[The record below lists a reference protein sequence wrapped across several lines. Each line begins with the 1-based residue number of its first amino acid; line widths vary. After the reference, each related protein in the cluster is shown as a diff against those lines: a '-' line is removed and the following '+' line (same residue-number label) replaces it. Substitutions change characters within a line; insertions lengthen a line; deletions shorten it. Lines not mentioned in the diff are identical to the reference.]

1 MKREYS
7 LSMDT
12 EDADMK
18 PVICEG
24 YDSTYGVPTLTLHQ
38 VEFFDISQ
46 SFDCGQ
52 CFRFERATCSSA
64 THHTVYEGVAFGKFL
79 RISQNEQN
87 ITLYGAD
94 MSDYLALWRGF
105 FGLDED
111 YAAIRDEILDV
122 FSDCGGIDYSN
133 KISQAMADA
142 VGIRILRQEPWE
154 ALCSFILSQNNN
166 IPRIK
171 KIIAAL
177 CEGLGKPF
185 EAMGKVH
192 YAFPKP
198 EVICDAGL
206 SGLAPFR
213 MGFRARYVLDAA
225 ARICDGSL
233 NLAAVQNQTTKEIEA
248 ALTAVCGVG
257 KKVAACAML
266 YGLHKLDAFPVDVW
280 MRRILD
286 RDYPALVDPAAL
298 GRYAGIAQQYLFYH
312 ERENAQK
319 GKRA

>member
-1 MKREYS
+1 
-7 LSMDT
+7 
-12 EDADMK
+12 MK

-24 YDSTYGVPTLTLHQ
+24 YDSAYGVPTLTLHQ
-38 VEFFDISQ
+38 VNFFNISQ
-46 SFDCGQ
+46 IFECGQ
-52 CFRFERATCSSA
+52 CFRFERVASSSA
-64 THHTVYEGVAFGKFL
+64 THHTVYEGVAFEKFL
-79 RISQNEQN
+79 RIAQSENS
-87 ITLYGAD
+87 ITLYGVT
-94 MSDYLALWRGF
+94 MSDYLAVWRGF

-111 YAAIRDEILDV
+111 YTAIRDEIRDA
-122 FSDCGGIDYSN
+122 FSACGGIDYSN

-142 VGIRILRQEPWE
+142 SGIRILRQEPWE

-192 YAFPKP
+192 YTFPAPK
-198 EVICDAGL
+198 VICDAGL

-225 ARICDGSL
+225 SRVCDGSL
-233 NLAAVQNQTTKEIEA
+233 NLTALQNQTTKEAEA

-286 RDYPALVDPAAL
+286 RDYPALDDPATL

-312 ERENAQK
+312 ERENAQ
-319 GKRA
+319 GEKRA